1 MLGRYNVIMHLA
13 WHVTRKI
20 LLFVFLA
27 AAVAAVVWWR
37 ADRSEFKQQAASPSP
52 TTIQVQT
59 APSQESINKKQYSV
73 NDPASLWA
81 VVNKGRVLPS
91 DYIPANL
98 TSPNTDL
105 SDSSAADNMHLQASA
120 SAALEKLVTAAK
132 TEGLKLMLGSGYRS
146 YATQSSFYSGY
157 VSSRGQAFADSTSAR
172 AGHSEHQTGLA
183 ADVGA
188 TSGVCQLEK
197 CFGDTPEGQWLA
209 ANAYKYGFIVRYPK
223 DKQSLTGYDYEP
235 WHLRYVGAE
244 LAAEINKSGQTLEQ
258 FFDLPAY
265 SDYPANGY
273 QLKAGN

>member
-1 MLGRYNVIMHLA
+1 MHLA

-27 AAVAAVVWWR
+27 TAVAVIVWWR
-37 ADRSEFKQQAASPSP
+37 NDRSEFNQQTSSSSQTA
-52 TTIQVQT
+52 IQVKTTPTQT
-59 APSQESINKKQYSV
+59 SFSKKQYSV

-98 TSPNTDL
+98 TSPNIDL

-132 TEGLKLMLGSGYRS
+132 TEGLKLMLVSGYRS
-146 YATQSSFYSGY
+146 YATQSSVYSGY

-183 ADVGA
+183 ADLG
-188 TSGVCQLEK
+188 TLSGLCQLEK
-197 CFGDTPEGQWLA
+197 CFGDTPEGKWLA
-209 ANAYKYGFIVRYPK
+209 ANGYKYGFIIRYQK
-223 DKQSLTGYDYEP
+223 DKTALTGYDYEP
-235 WHLRYVGAE
+235 WHLRYIGVE

-258 FFDLPAY
+258 FFGLPSY
-265 SDYPANGY
+265 TDYPANGY